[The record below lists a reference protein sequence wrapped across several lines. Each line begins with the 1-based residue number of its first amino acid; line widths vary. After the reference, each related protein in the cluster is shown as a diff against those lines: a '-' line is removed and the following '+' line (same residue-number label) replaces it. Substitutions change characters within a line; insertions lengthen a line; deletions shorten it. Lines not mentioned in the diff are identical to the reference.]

1 MLARSPGRETRRAPP
16 GCQTPPACCERR
28 TSWRGAQATLT
39 AQEYIETVAEE
50 LGKARGRGLLLSS
63 ADAQLAL
70 AWHAAQVPL
79 AAVVTEVRKA
89 ARRRPSAPP
98 GRGAAELPISLQAVA
113 QAIERLRP
121 RASPGVAESEAL
133 SAELRAACRATSL
146 PARCAW
152 ESLADLAE
160 DVLAHHG
167 ADGYWTAAVR
177 ALKASLRELPR
188 SAALQAGAA
197 LRVRLAPR
205 PRGMSRRSY
214 QRSLQL
220 MLLSATSECLGLP
233 PRAFLL

>member
-1 MLARSPGRETRRAPP
+1 MLSTAIFRRGRRAI
-16 GCQTPPACCERR
+16 
-28 TSWRGAQATLT
+28 LT
-39 AQEYIETVAEE
+39 AQEYIETVAQE
-50 LGKARGRGLLLSS
+50 LGRVRGRGLLLSS

-70 AWHAAQVPL
+70 AWHAAKVPL

-89 ARRRPSAPP
+89 ARLRSRAAPV
-98 GRGAAELPISLQAVA
+98 RGAAELSISLQAVA
-113 QAIERLRP
+113 PAIERLRP
-121 RASPGVAESEAL
+121 RAAPGIARSDAL
-133 SAELRAACRATSL
+133 SAQLRAACRATGL
-146 PARCAW
+146 PARAAW
-152 ESLADLAE
+152 EDLAE
-160 DVLAHHG
+160 VAEEVLAHHG
-167 ADGYWTAAVR
+167 ADGYWSAAVR

-220 MLLSATSECLGLP
+220 MLLSAASECLGLP

>member
-1 MLARSPGRETRRAPP
+1 
-16 GCQTPPACCERR
+16 
-28 TSWRGAQATLT
+28 LT
-39 AQEYIETVAEE
+39 AQEYIETVARE
-50 LGKARGRGLLLSS
+50 LGKVRGRGLLLSS

-89 ARRRPSAPP
+89 TRLRSQARTA
-98 GRGAAELPISLQAVA
+98 RGATEMSISLQVVA
-113 QAIERLRP
+113 AAIERLRP
-121 RASPGVAESEAL
+121 RRSANVTRSDVL
-133 SAELRAACRATSL
+133 SAQLRAACRTTAL
-146 PARCAW
+146 PARAAW
-152 ESLADLAE
+152 EGLAEVAE
-160 DVLAHHG
+160 DVLVHHG

-197 LRVRLAPR
+197 LRARLAPR

-220 MLLSATSECLGLP
+220 MLLSATSESLGLP

>member
-1 MLARSPGRETRRAPP
+1 MA
-16 GCQTPPACCERR
+16 
-28 TSWRGAQATLT
+28 GAQAILT
-39 AQEYIETVAEE
+39 AQEYIETVAQE
-50 LGKARGRGLLLSS
+50 LGKVRGRGLLLSS

-89 ARRRPSAPP
+89 ARLRSQAPAA
-98 GRGAAELPISLQAVA
+98 RGAAELSISLQVVA
-113 QAIERLRP
+113 PAIERLRP
-121 RASPGVAESEAL
+121 RPGTAVARSEAL
-133 SAELRAACRATSL
+133 STELRAACRTPSL
-146 PARCAW
+146 PARSAW
-152 ESLADLAE
+152 EALADVAE